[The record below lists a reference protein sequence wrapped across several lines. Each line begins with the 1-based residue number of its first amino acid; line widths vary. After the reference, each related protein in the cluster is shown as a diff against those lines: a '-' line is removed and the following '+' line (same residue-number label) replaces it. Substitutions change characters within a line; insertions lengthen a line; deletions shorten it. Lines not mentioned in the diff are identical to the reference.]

1 MYFGGEG
8 RASEFR
14 LRPSNA
20 RQISHGSLR
29 IRTDMATQDK
39 KILIGRIREIRE
51 VVFEVRG
58 PKPDVRL

>member
-1 MYFGGEG
+1 
-8 RASEFR
+8 
-14 LRPSNA
+14 
-20 RQISHGSLR
+20 
-29 IRTDMATQDK
+29 MATQDK